1 MVIRWQLQPHWC
13 ETWYLIRVINVEGLV
28 NAGSE
33 LMLIF
38 RSKFYHLG
46 SSEGSLSICCRT
58 TKRDLMW
65 IWLDSGKRDLLW
77 IWLDS
82 DKQDLA
88 WIGIDLAWLG
98 LDSDSLATPT
108 ALV

>member
-1 MVIRWQLQPHWC
+1 
-13 ETWYLIRVINVEGLV
+13 
-28 NAGSE
+28 
-33 LMLIF
+33 MLIF

-46 SSEGSLSICCRT
+46 SSEGRLSICRRT
-58 TKRDLMW
+58 NKRDIMW

-82 DKQDLA
+82 DKQDLL
-88 WIGIDLAWLG
+88 WIWLDSDKRDLAWIG